1 MEETKTGITNLVDE
15 IIASAEVSMGRMYTL
30 KAYCILADE
39 EGFPLENVTNIS
51 LNQSKSNLK
60 ERYDWKGELL
70 TETYIHSVDVTMED
84 GKTLRI
90 EPSAKFLTY
99 WKKGKG
105 KSFKLGYDINWADMY

>member
-1 MEETKTGITNLVDE
+1 MEDTKTGITNLVDE
-15 IIASAEVSMGRMYTL
+15 IIASAEKSMCRMYTL

-51 LNQSKSNLK
+51 MNQSKSNLK
-60 ERYDWKGELL
+60 ERYDWKGELVS
-70 TETYIHSVDVTMED
+70 ETYIHSVDVTMED

-99 WKKGKG
+99 WRKCKGG
-105 KSFKLGYDINWADMY
+105 NFKLGYDINWANMY